1 MKKIDFKKFIPHLI
15 ALAVFFAVT
24 IAYFAPIFFEGKDL
38 SQGDVTSYLG
48 WGNDVREYA
57 RETGDYCYWSNAMF
71 GGMPSNYAYP
81 APTNNI
87 FKQMQHLLTGFLPFN
102 TAGAFFVYMI
112 GFYIF
117 LLAIALGVDCL
128 IASFAQGLIF
138 NKERL
143 KNSLIIGLTFG
154 AFQGLMP
161 FIGFFGTEYIHDFM
175 HKETASEYS
184 WSSFKN
190 KWLPLLKRVTINL
203 TSPVVKVSIF
213 TFSIKIPSSTLI
225 YTGNN
230 SPIPGRLGDQS
241 HPQ

>member
-87 FKQMQHLLTGFLPFN
+87 FKQMQHLLTGFLPF
-102 TAGAFFVYMI
+102 
-112 GFYIF
+112 
-117 LLAIALGVDCL
+117 LSIALTVSFLADFLTVYLLVLRFCL
-128 IASFAQGLIF
+128 
-138 NKERL
+138 
-143 KNSLIIGLTFG
+143 
-154 AFQGLMP
+154 
-161 FIGFFGTEYIHDFM
+161 
-175 HKETASEYS
+175 
-184 WSSFKN
+184 
-190 KWLPLLKRVTINL
+190 
-203 TSPVVKVSIF
+203 
-213 TFSIKIPSSTLI
+213 TLI
-225 YTGNN
+225 VFV
-230 SPIPGRLGDQS
+230 IV
-241 HPQ
+241 